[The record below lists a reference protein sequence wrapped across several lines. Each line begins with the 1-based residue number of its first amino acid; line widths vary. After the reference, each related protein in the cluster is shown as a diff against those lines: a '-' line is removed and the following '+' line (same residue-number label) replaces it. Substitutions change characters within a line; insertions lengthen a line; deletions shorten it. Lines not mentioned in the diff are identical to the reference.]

1 MTGEQTPFNTDM
13 VAQNKRLAFALQA
26 ANVGTWDYDFSTNQV
41 QWSPICKALFGLP
54 ADADVTAAILLQQ
67 VHPEDRDRVHT
78 ANMQALNPAS
88 RAEHNIVFRTL
99 QMDGTIRWVQAKGL
113 TLWNDQGQLTRF
125 SGVVQDVTEQV
136 VARQQLE
143 ESDRFSRTVFYNSP
157 VAKLVYVGDEM
168 ILREANEMML
178 SILGRPSSIIG
189 KPLLESVPELKGT
202 QLTEQYHRVLATAET
217 YAKLAERIELI
228 RNGVP
233 YQGYYDYTYK
243 PLLNTAGDVYDGVMC
258 TVIEVTTQVIA
269 HQKLEEAEAG
279 LRNAIELAQLGT
291 WSVEVATNRLTLS
304 DRLMEWLGYDP
315 QPQLCDRIISGLEA
329 DGVPVKRALAWA
341 LNPESGGVFNEIGT
355 VVHPQTGQ
363 KRTLHAQGKTVFDAA
378 GKAVRLIGTAQ
389 DITLQRNMQQ
399 TLENEVSIRTQ
410 ELAVSNQELAASI
423 NEYAAIN
430 EELEEAN
437 RLLYQSNNNLQEFAY
452 VASHDLQ
459 EPLRKIQQFGDILRE
474 QFGDQMGSGVV
485 YLERMQSAALR
496 MSNLIRDLLSFS
508 RISTGQE
515 RVELVHLAPVIEQIL
530 IDLELR
536 IQETG
541 AVVRVAA
548 LPTVTGD
555 ASQLSQLFQN
565 LISNALKFRNPSE
578 AEPLV
583 HIQSGTVAA
592 MNLPPAVKPARLVNR
607 YYRIDVIDN
616 GIGFEEQYIE
626 RIFQVFQRLHGRSTY
641 AGTGIG
647 LAIAKKVVVNH
658 GGAIAAHSVPGQGAT
673 FSVYLPA

>member
-1 MTGEQTPFNTDM
+1 MTGEQTPFNIDM
-13 VAQNKRLAFALQA
+13 AAQNRRLAYALQA
-26 ANVGTWDYDFSTNQV
+26 ANVGTWDYDFGTNQV

-54 ADADVTAAILLQQ
+54 ADTDVTAAILLQQ
-67 VHPEDRDRVHT
+67 VHPEDRDRVH
-78 ANMQALNPAS
+78 ASNMQALNPTS
-88 RAEHNIVFRTL
+88 KGDHDIVFRTL

-113 TLWNDQGQLTRF
+113 TLWNDEGQLIRF

-178 SILGRPSSIIG
+178 AILGRTSSIIG

-217 YAKLAERIELI
+217 YVKLAEPIELI
-228 RNGVP
+228 RNDVP
-233 YQGYYDYTYK
+233 YQGYYNYTYK
-243 PLLNTAGDVYDGVMC
+243 PLLNTAGDVYGVIC

-291 WSVEVATNRLTLS
+291 WSIDVAANRLTLS
-304 DRLMEWLGYDP
+304 DRLIEWLGYDP
-315 QPQLCDRIISGLEA
+315 QPQTFDKIISGLEA
-329 DGVPVKRALAWA
+329 GDRMPFKRALAWA
-341 LNPESGGVFNEIGT
+341 LNPESGGVFNVTST

-363 KRTLHAQGKTVFDAA
+363 KRILHAQGKTVFDAA

-423 NEYAAIN
+423 DEYAAIN

-459 EPLRKIQQFGDILRE
+459 EPLRKIQQFGDILRQ
-474 QFGDQMGSGVV
+474 QFGDQLGSGVG

-515 RVELVHLAPVIEQIL
+515 QVELVHLGPVIDQIL

-541 AVVRVAA
+541 AVVRVAS
-548 LPTVTGD
+548 LPSVNGD

-578 AEPLV
+578 AVPLV
-583 HIQSGTVAA
+583 HIQSEMVAA
-592 MNLPPAVKPARLVNR
+592 MNLPPAVKPARLVNT
-607 YYRIDVIDN
+607 YHRIDVIDN
-616 GIGFEEQYIE
+616 GIGFEEQYID
-626 RIFQVFQRLHGRSTY
+626 RIFQVFQRLHGRSEY

-658 GGAIAAHSVPGQGAT
+658 GGAITAHSAPGQGAT